1 MSSREAY
8 LLGEIERLQAHLNAH
23 LLDEALHGHVNRY
36 QPAQNV
42 PRHGE
47 GQHTNRTVV
56 TQFLPAT
63 LFASAV
69 GAPSLVDNDDNRQ
82 SWALDPASDEG
93 VSGAWAVPGDWVA
106 ATAVNF
112 YIVWT
117 VNSVN
122 TGNVSWRVRR
132 SVWVSEGQSTAA
144 AVNQDATDAA
154 LGVANQEVM
163 TAAFASTPDAAG
175 ERLYIGVQRR
185 GSSDVND
192 TLNSD
197 DAQFLGVLVE
207 YNRDH

>member
-1 MSSREAY
+1 MWVG
-8 LLGEIERLQAHLNAH
+8 GEVI
-23 LLDEALHGHVNRY
+23 
-36 QPAQNV
+36 
-42 PRHGE
+42 GE
-47 GQHTNRTVV
+47 W
-56 TQFLPAT
+56 
-63 LFASAV
+63 
-69 GAPSLVDNDDNRQ
+69 LV
-82 SWALDPASDEG
+82 AIY
-93 VSGAWAVPGDWVA
+93 VI
-106 ATAVNF
+106 F

-117 VNSVN
+117 VNSTN
-122 TGNVSWRVRR
+122 TGNVSWRLRR

-144 AVNQDATDAA
+144 SANQDATDAA
-154 LGVANQEVM
+154 PGVANQEAV